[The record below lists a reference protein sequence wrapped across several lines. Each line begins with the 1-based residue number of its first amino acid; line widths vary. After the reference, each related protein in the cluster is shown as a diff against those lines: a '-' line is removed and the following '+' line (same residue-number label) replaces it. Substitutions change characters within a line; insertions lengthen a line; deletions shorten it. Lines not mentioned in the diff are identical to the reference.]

1 MQYLAL
7 GEDGQQDLL
16 ARLEAMP
23 AFVESAFAALPANA
37 ATARAADGTFSPVEQ
52 CWHLADLEREG
63 FRARIGR
70 LLAERD
76 PELADFD
83 GTRIAEERRYRTLS
97 LAEGLRAF
105 RAARAE
111 TLALLRSIEGETW
124 KRAGRQEGVG
134 AVMLCDLPSMM
145 AQHDAAHRS
154 EIEAWAASRS
164 RDGGVR

>member
-7 GEDGQQDLL
+7 GEAAQQDLL
-16 ARLEAMP
+16 ARLGEMP
-23 AFVESAFAALPANA
+23 AFLESAFASLSEDA
-37 ATARAADGTFSPVEQ
+37 ATVRAADGSFSPVEQ

-70 LLAERD
+70 LLAERE
-76 PELADFD
+76 PELPDFD

-105 RAARAE
+105 RDARAE
-111 TLALLRSIEGETW
+111 TLALLRSIEGDAW

-154 EIEAWAASRS
+154 EIEAWVHDQRA
-164 RDGGVR
+164 

>member
-1 MQYLAL
+1 MHYLAL
-7 GEDGQQDLL
+7 GDDARQDLL
-16 ARLEAMP
+16 ARLDEMP
-23 AFVESAFAALPANA
+23 AFVESAFASLPAA
-37 ATARAADGTFSPVEQ
+37 VATARAADGTFSPVEQ

-76 PELADFD
+76 PELPDFD

-105 RAARAE
+105 REARAE
-111 TLALLRSIEGETW
+111 TLALLRSIEGEAW

-145 AQHDAAHRS
+145 AQHDAAHRG
-154 EIEAWAASRS
+154 EIEAWLREPHA
-164 RDGGVR
+164 